1 MDCKNNEKVQSKK
14 KLGKW
19 KKILDTYY
27 SNISKKNL
35 KKDLEEAG
43 FVIKDI
49 QKNNI

>member
-1 MDCKNNEKVQSKK
+1 MDYKSNKKFQSKK

-27 SNISKKNL
+27 SNIRKKDL

-43 FVIKDI
+43 FVIKDTY
-49 QKNNI
+49 KN